1 MFTRSRNLP
10 PHGSEVFNRLR
21 LHQYQPQVWGPPA
34 SEPLVVASVT
44 VQWEWSADQAPWL
57 VHFSD
62 HPTGDREVKARWL
75 SKCSPKTT
83 TVGVQRAW
91 PAFQEGAHRLGDPAK
106 ARERTPKRLVL
117 VLDWKGTTFSLRMT
131 RGAVNKAWKVG
142 MGKTEWVCFDIVGP
156 RIAPTSN
163 TK

>member
-106 ARERTPKRLVL
+106 ARER
-117 VLDWKGTTFSLRMT
+117 DSEGTTWLERQPFASRMT
-131 RGAVNKAWKVG
+131 RGAVNKGLKSG
-142 MGKTEWVCFDIVGP
+142 YGKDRVSV
-156 RIAPTSN
+156 
-163 TK
+163 

>member
-106 ARERTPKRLVL
+106 ARERTPKGLVL

-131 RGAVNKAWKVG
+131 RGAVNKGLKSG
-142 MGKTEWVCFDIVGP
+142 YGKDRVSVFWHSGS
-156 RIAPTSN
+156 SN
-163 TK
+163 STNLKY

>member
-106 ARERTPKRLVL
+106 ARERTPKGL
-117 VLDWKGTTFSLRMT
+117 LDWKGSLLLQGWQGELSIR
-131 RGAVNKAWKVG
+131 AWKVG
-142 MGKTEWVCFDIVGP
+142 MGKTEWVCNCIV
-156 RIAPTSN
+156 
-163 TK
+163 